1 VPKLSEIWDTPI
13 YHINIGETLHRRK
26 LIKEERNMATT
37 TAGPKDER
45 VAQTSVLT
53 RLLRRPELGALTG
66 AVVVWIFFAVVA
78 PNAWFSLRGAATYL
92 EVAAS
97 LGIIAVPVALLM
109 IGGEFDLSVGS
120 MVGLSGAI
128 MALASSVLGLPL
140 WAGAL
145 IGLVVALFVGWLNGM
160 MVVRT
165 GLPSFII
172 TLGSLFIIRGLTIGT
187 TRVITGRTQIGS
199 LDDMPGYPLLR
210 TLFAIDIPIFGAN
223 FSISIFWWLLIAGV
237 ATWVLLRTQ
246 IGNWIFGAGGAAQAA
261 RQVGVPVNRLK
272 IALFMTT
279 ATAAWL
285 LATIQVTTV
294 KSMDTLRG
302 EQLEFQ
308 AIIAAVVGGNLL
320 TGGYGS
326 AIGAALG
333 ALIIGMVRQGVV
345 FAGVSADWF
354 QVFMGAMLII
364 AVLINNYIRRRAEA
378 ARR

>member
-1 VPKLSEIWDTPI
+1 MV
-13 YHINIGETLHRRK
+13 
-26 LIKEERNMATT
+26 
-37 TAGPKDER
+37 
-45 VAQTSVLT
+45 QTSMMT
-53 RLLRRPELGALTG
+53 RLLRRPELGALAG
-66 AVVVWIFFAVVA
+66 AIVVWIFFAIVS
-78 PNAWFSLRGAATYL
+78 PTAWFSLRGTATYL
-92 EVAAS
+92 EVAAN

-120 MVGLSGAI
+120 MVGMSGAI
-128 MALASSVLGLPL
+128 MAILAAIFGLPL
-140 WAGAL
+140 WLGAL
-145 IGLVVALFVGWLNGM
+145 VALLVALAVGWLNGM
-160 MVVRT
+160 MVIKT

-172 TLGSLFIIRGLTIGT
+172 TLGSLFIVRGLTIGV
-187 TRVITGRTQIGS
+187 TRVITGRTQLGS
-199 LDDMPGYPLLR
+199 LDDLPGYLVMQAV
-210 TLFAIDIPIFGAN
+210 FASDIRIFGIN
-223 FSISIFWWLLIAGV
+223 FAISIFWWLLIGAV
-237 ATWVLLRTQ
+237 ATWILLRTQ

-272 IALFMTT
+272 IGLFMAT
-279 ATAAWL
+279 ASAAWL
-285 LATIQVTTV
+285 LATVQVITV

-326 AIGAALG
+326 AIGAVLG

-345 FAGVSADWF
+345 FAGISADWF

-364 AVLINNYIRRRAEA
+364 AVLINNFIRKRAEA

>member
-1 VPKLSEIWDTPI
+1 
-13 YHINIGETLHRRK
+13 
-26 LIKEERNMATT
+26 MATA
-37 TAGPKDER
+37 TATPDER
-45 VAQTSVLT
+45 MVETGALT

-66 AVVVWIFFAVVA
+66 AIVVWIFFAIVS
-78 PNAWFSLRGAATYL
+78 PNAWFSLRGTATYL
-92 EVAAS
+92 EVAAN
-97 LGIIAVPVALLM
+97 LGIVAVPVALLM

-128 MALASSVLGLPL
+128 MAILAAIAGWPL
-140 WAGAL
+140 WLGAIVAL
-145 IGLVVALFVGWLNGM
+145 IVALLVGWLNGI

-172 TLGSLFIIRGLTIGT
+172 TLGSLFIIRGLTIGA
-187 TRVITGRTQIGS
+187 TRLITGRTQLGG
-199 LDDMPGYPLLR
+199 LDDLAGYGVMQAI
-210 TLFAIDIPIFGAN
+210 FATDIPIFGAN
-223 FSISIFWWLLIAGV
+223 FAISILWWLVLGAI
-237 ATWVLLRTQ
+237 ATWVLLRTTV
-246 IGNWIFGAGGAAQAA
+246 GNWIFGAGGEAQAA

-272 IALFMTT
+272 VSLFMTT

-285 LATIQVTTV
+285 LATIQVITV

-326 AIGAALG
+326 AIGAVLG

-354 QVFMGAMLII
+354 LVFMGAMLII
-364 AVLINNYIRRRAEA
+364 AVLINNYIRKQAEA

>member
-1 VPKLSEIWDTPI
+1 
-13 YHINIGETLHRRK
+13 
-26 LIKEERNMATT
+26 
-37 TAGPKDER
+37 
-45 VAQTSVLT
+45 
-53 RLLRRPELGALTG
+53 
-66 AVVVWIFFAVVA
+66 
-78 PNAWFSLRGAATYL
+78 
-92 EVAAS
+92 
-97 LGIIAVPVALLM
+97 
-109 IGGEFDLSVGS
+109 
-120 MVGLSGAI
+120 
-128 MALASSVLGLPL
+128 
-140 WAGAL
+140 
-145 IGLVVALFVGWLNGM
+145 
-160 MVVRT
+160 
-165 GLPSFII
+165 
-172 TLGSLFIIRGLTIGT
+172 LTIGV
-187 TRVITGRTQIGS
+187 TRLITGRTQIGS
-199 LDDMPGYPLLR
+199 LDDMPGYAIMR
-210 TLFAIDIPIFGAN
+210 TLFAIDIPIMGAN
-223 FSISIFWWLLIAGV
+223 FSISIFWWLLIGAI
-237 ATWVLLRTQ
+237 ATWILLRTQ

-326 AIGAALG
+326 AIGAVLG

-354 QVFMGAMLII
+354 QVFMGAMLIL
-364 AVLINNYIRRRAEA
+364 AVLINNYIRKRAEA